1 MVQLRAA
8 EDCQPEL
15 LLRHRRVAARLTQR
29 WPGLRVEPIGA
40 SALPG
45 AWSKADLD
53 VLALVPLHELEAA
66 REVLVACGY
75 VEKTGTLRTPALC
88 MLEWQGAADA
98 HAVQLVAAGSVH
110 EATFLG
116 FRDRL
121 RAEPELV
128 EAYNA
133 VKQAAAALSDPEYRA
148 RKQRFIEAVLAGAD
162 AATAA
167 KAGH

>member
-88 MLEWQGAADA
+88 MLEGP
-98 HAVQLVAAGSVH
+98 L
-110 EATFLG
+110 
-116 FRDRL
+116 
-121 RAEPELV
+121 
-128 EAYNA
+128 
-133 VKQAAAALSDPEYRA
+133 AAAALPDPEYRA
-148 RKQRFIEAVLAGAD
+148 RNQRFIEAVLAGAD